1 MLSTKEVTT
10 GQFVKSKAGRDKDR
24 VFIIISIL
32 DDEYVLVADGDLR
45 RMENPKKK
53 KSKHLSKY
61 KLISDTVKNNHLNL
75 KKITNSIIKKEIE
88 KYGLNKTQI

>member
-1 MLSTKEVTT
+1 MLSTNEVTI

-24 VFIIISIL
+24 VFIIISKL
-32 DDEYVLVADGDLR
+32 DDEYVLVTDGDLR

-53 KSKHLSKY
+53 KIKHLSKY
-61 KLISDTVKNNHLNL
+61 NLVSELVKENHLNT
-75 KKITNSIIKKEIE
+75 KKITNSIIRKEIE